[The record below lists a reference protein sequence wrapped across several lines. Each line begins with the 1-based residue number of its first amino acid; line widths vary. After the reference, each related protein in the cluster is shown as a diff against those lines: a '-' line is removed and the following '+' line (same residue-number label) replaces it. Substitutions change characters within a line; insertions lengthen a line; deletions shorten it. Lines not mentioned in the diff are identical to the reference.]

1 MTVLLLVTAV
11 LFAAQA
17 GDVPAQELDL
27 AGWVALAYHN
37 SPAVSSADASLL
49 SSQASLAGS
58 RSFLWPTLSMS
69 AGVSKSW
76 SSVSLPGGEIRN
88 SESNSY
94 STGLSLSQELLQSG
108 GQNWLNM
115 QASELTLQAAEADY
129 EGDILNVTMDVINA
143 YYAVLEAVELK
154 KAAEAAH
161 DRSESQLQRTEAL
174 YGIGGVTTLEL
185 LQVQVQE
192 SSDKLAVSRKDQSLF
207 AAYSSLCNASG
218 VNPSEELSHPVIK
231 LDAVL
236 EPLPMESVQR
246 IPLDYSRNPGL
257 AAASLRAQA
266 AELQATAAGRGYW
279 PSLRA
284 SAGWNWNDDTL
295 DNIDRMFDNDRYNVG
310 LHLSWNIFDGFIR
323 ESRINSA
330 RASDLTSRAALETL
344 QNRVRTSVESLD
356 NSLKID
362 IQYYSDSKL
371 MLEQAQEQ
379 YRLSLMSYE
388 MGALS
393 LMNLLDAQSDLAQ
406 SEANLV
412 SAKVTA
418 LKTEASLMVQLGI
431 MPRVGE

>member
-1 MTVLLLVTAV
+1 MTVLLLATAA
-11 LFAAQA
+11 FFTAQA
-17 GDVPAQELDL
+17 GDISARELDL
-27 AGWVALAYHN
+27 AGWVALAYRN
-37 SPAVSSADASLL
+37 SPAVSSADASLF
-49 SSQASLAGS
+49 SSQASLTSS
-58 RSFLWPTLSMS
+58 RSFLWPTLTMS
-69 AGVSKSW
+69 ASATRNW
-76 SSVSLPGGEIRN
+76 SSALLPSGETVN
-88 SESNSY
+88 SESNFY

-115 QASELTLQAAEADY
+115 QASELSLQAAEADY
-129 EGDILNVTMDVINA
+129 EGNILGVTMDVINA

-154 KAAEAAH
+154 KSAEAAYE
-161 DRSESQLQRTEAL
+161 RSVSQLQRTEAL
-174 YGIGGVTTLEL
+174 YRIGGVTTLEL

-207 AAYSSLCNASG
+207 AAYSSLYNASG
-218 VNPSEELSHPVIK
+218 VQHSEDSAHTVIK

-236 EPLPMESVQR
+236 EPLSMESVQN
-246 IPLDYSRNPGL
+246 IPLDYSGNPGL
-257 AAASLRAQA
+257 VAASLRAQA
-266 AELQATAAGRGYW
+266 SELQVTAAGRGYW

-284 SAGWNWNDDTL
+284 SAGWSWNDNTL
-295 DNIDRMFDNDRYNVG
+295 DDVDRMFDNDGYNVG

-330 RASDLTSRAALETL
+330 RASDIASRAALETM
-344 QNRVRTSVESLD
+344 QNSVRTSVESLS

-362 IQYYSDSKL
+362 IQYYNDSKL

-393 LMNLLDAQSDLAQ
+393 LMDLLKAQSDLSQ
-406 SEANLV
+406 SEANIV
-412 SAKVTA
+412 SAKVAA